1 MVEEIVEETFY
12 KVMENK
18 QKDKSEKN
26 KKSSDR
32 NNTENDEIKIPMQ
45 L

>member
-26 KKSSDR
+26 KKSSD
-32 NNTENDEIKIPMQ
+32 
-45 L
+45 